1 MSPDVEQSQV
11 DVVHGI
17 FAHSLPLAGET
28 VAWTR
33 AELTGP
39 MGIAADAVAFVD
51 GKPVDEAT
59 VLAAGQVL
67 NFVKLAGEMG

>member
-1 MSPDVEQSQV
+1 MSGDTKQGLV
-11 DVVHGI
+11 DIVHGV

-33 AELTGP
+33 AELAGR
-39 MGIAADAVAFVD
+39 MGIDADAVAFVD

-67 NFVKLAGEMG
+67 NFVKHTGEMG